1 MFEPNEYTSTSK
13 TCICCPVVDTIFTFF
28 ALVTSQSVGLEVK
41 AGDEEGLVD
50 KERLG
55 DVEGDTEIGA
65 FVGGVG

>member
-1 MFEPNEYTSTSK
+1 MHTP
-13 TCICCPVVDTIFTFF
+13 
-28 ALVTSQSVGLEVK
+28 SQLRPVGLEVK